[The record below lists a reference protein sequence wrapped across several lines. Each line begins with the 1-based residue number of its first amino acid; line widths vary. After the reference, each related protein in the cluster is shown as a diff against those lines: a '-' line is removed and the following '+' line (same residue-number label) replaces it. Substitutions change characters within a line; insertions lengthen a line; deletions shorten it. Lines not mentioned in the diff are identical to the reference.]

1 MKEVLYSRQALLQ
14 LEESVSDLVAK
25 GYFSDEEYAVQYISD
40 IFRYFAL
47 NLKNLVSVPAP
58 AYFNR
63 YSVAGKDLEFVRY
76 RKNSHTTWYAF
87 YEELEKI
94 YSIDFLGNNYFI
106 GHLLD
111 INIKDQ

>member
-14 LEESVSDLVAK
+14 LEESVSALVAK

-47 NLKNLVSVPAP
+47 NLNNLVSIPAP
-58 AYFNR
+58 AYFIR
-63 YSVAGKDLEFVRY
+63 YSVAGKEMHYVRY
-76 RKNSHTTWYAF
+76 RKNSRTTWYAF
-87 YEELEKI
+87 YEELEAI
-94 YSIDFLGNNYFI
+94 YSIDYLGNNHFI

-111 INIKDQ
+111 INIQNQ